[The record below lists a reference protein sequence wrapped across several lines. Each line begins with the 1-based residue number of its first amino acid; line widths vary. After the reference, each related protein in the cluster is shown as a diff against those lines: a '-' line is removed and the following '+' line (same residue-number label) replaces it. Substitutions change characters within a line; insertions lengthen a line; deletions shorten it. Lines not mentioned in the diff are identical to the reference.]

1 MIFIFADMKNIY
13 NIYKLASRIK
23 SQRLKLLGIALFHIM
38 GRRYAGIFFD
48 PILACNFRCKMCYF
62 SNKKKRQTTSG
73 IMPVADAELI
83 AKSMFHRALKLQIG
97 CGAEP
102 TLYRD
107 IEKIIRLGRQYGIPY
122 ISLTT
127 NGYLLT
133 KESLCRYIEAG
144 LNEVTLSMH
153 GVTKTTYE
161 MLMVNGNYEKFRSL
175 INAIIE
181 IKRLYPH
188 FKLRINYTMNADN
201 VEELA
206 SMFECFP
213 DLPVDV
219 LQLRPIQKIGDSEY
233 NNFSTDKLT
242 ECYDTVIS
250 PLQKECEKRGI
261 TCIAPSKENLAAL
274 DSSETDDMISEFT
287 YWYISPSSCWKADY
301 DFHTDTFESYS
312 RKHGVWRQIIKAA
325 LLPTRKHKVN
335 VTRKMNYSVK

>member
-1 MIFIFADMKNIY
+1 
-13 NIYKLASRIK
+13 
-23 SQRLKLLGIALFHIM
+23 
-38 GRRYAGIFFD
+38 
-48 PILACNFRCKMCYF
+48 
-62 SNKKKRQTTSG
+62 
-73 IMPVADAELI
+73 
-83 AKSMFHRALKLQIG
+83 
-97 CGAEP
+97 
-102 TLYRD
+102 
-107 IEKIIRLGRQYGIPY
+107 
-122 ISLTT
+122 
-127 NGYLLT
+127 
-133 KESLCRYIEAG
+133 
-144 LNEVTLSMH
+144 
-153 GVTKTTYE
+153 
-161 MLMVNGNYEKFRSL
+161 
-175 INAIIE
+175 
-181 IKRLYPH
+181 
-188 FKLRINYTMNADN
+188 
-201 VEELA
+201 
-206 SMFECFP
+206 MFECFP